1 MDFKQTIIE
10 NAWGGFA
17 VDYGLLHFQLA
28 TQIVTLVIIFIVYR
42 SLNSFLFQPVLR
54 TIEQREK
61 FVQDRRDRVAVLT
74 KEIETLGHQ
83 LDQKLQVARS
93 EVAHVMNEAYEQSHK
108 QREETILKQRDL
120 LEKEAR
126 SSHERLISETDQARA
141 TLQQLTE
148 ELSERTVDRL
158 LN

>member
-28 TQIVTLVIIFIVYR
+28 TPIVTLVIIFIVYR

-93 EVAHVMNEAYEQSHK
+93 NVAHVMNEAYEESHK

-120 LEKEAR
+120 LEKEAH
-126 SSHERLISETDQARA
+126 SAHERLISETDQARA

>member
-28 TQIVTLVIIFIVYR
+28 TPIVTLVIILIVYR

-54 TIEQREK
+54 TIEQRKK

-126 SSHERLISETDQARA
+126 SAHKRLISETDQARA